1 MLSLKMLTSCFNG
14 AGGGGGGG
22 GGGCELKCWYYTNI
36 RGDKK
41 RGAGGCCFKLELMT
55 KIKRR
60 QKKGAKNEL
69 KQGRHLTS
77 LVKGKCVGV
86 QRETCKCIPIFGNL
100 NLQVS
105 NKFGARVEELDLVK
119 IKSFFN

>member
-1 MLSLKMLTSCFNG
+1 MSLKMLTSCFHGGKCCNLNLEFMIKIRRTQKKRDSGG
-14 AGGGGGGG
+14 AG
-22 GGGCELKCWYYTNI
+22 E
-36 RGDKK
+36 
-41 RGAGGCCFKLELMT
+41 
-55 KIKRR
+55 
-60 QKKGAKNEL
+60 AKNEL
-69 KQGRHLTS
+69 RQGRRLIS